1 MSAVANKD
9 EVSSKNAAA
18 TDGTGL
24 LRISRISHRF
34 GGLQVLDGVEFEV
47 AAGTLTGLIG
57 PNGAGKSTLFNIVSG
72 FLIAQSGSILFD
84 GRDITRDS
92 VRARS
97 AAGLV
102 RTFQTPKVFGKLS
115 VRENLMIGYYQH
127 LHSGPFGNMLRTP
140 RSRGEIEGMRAQAV
154 QAGERFGLQEVM
166 DRPAGKVTAGMQRL
180 VELAR
185 AWVSQP
191 RLLLLDEPSSGLN
204 STEIEQMR
212 AALQRL
218 NREGMTILLVSH
230 DMDLVD
236 VASEVHVLCFGSI
249 IASGTMAQIK
259 QDQAVRQ
266 AYLGV

>member
-1 MSAVANKD
+1 MAEMTQDDSA
-9 EVSSKNAAA
+9 
-18 TDGTGL
+18 L
-24 LRISRISHRF
+24 LKISRISHRF
-34 GGLQVLDGVEFEV
+34 GGLQVLDGVDFEV
-47 AAGTLTGLIG
+47 AAGSLTGLIG

-72 FLIAQSGSILFD
+72 FLVPQHGSVLFD
-84 GRDITRDS
+84 RRDITRVA

-97 AAGLV
+97 EAGLV
-102 RTFQTPKVFGKLS
+102 RTFQTPKVFAKLS
-115 VRENLMIGYYQH
+115 VLENLMIGYYRH
-127 LHSGPFGNMLRTP
+127 LHSGAAGDMLHTP
-140 RSRGEIEGMRAQAV
+140 RSRREFSSMRAQAT
-154 QAGERFGLQEVM
+154 QACERFGLHDVM
-166 DRPAGKVTAGMQRL
+166 QRPAGKVPAGMQRL

-185 AWVSQP
+185 AWVSKP

-204 STEIEQMR
+204 SAEIEQMR
-212 AALQRL
+212 AALQQL

-249 IASGTMAQIK
+249 IASGTMTKIK